1 MTRPERGH
9 GPLSGTTVLELHA
22 PGARCAAVL
31 EALGA
36 EVLTVQDAKPGV
48 RVAPAGSRSITMDLS
63 APEAVPVME
72 RLASRAQVVVAD
84 PGALAKLGLDD
95 FALRAVNPGI
105 VLCSQACADAAQ
117 AALAAAAVVAAL
129 REPGGG
135 EVIVPTL
142 GSASPAGVHSRELLV
157 ELGFDDA
164 DIANFVRSGVV
175 QVD

>member
-9 GPLSGTTVLELHA
+9 GPLSGTTVLELHG

-36 EVLTVQDAKPGV
+36 EVLTVQDAKPGA

-63 APEAVPVME
+63 VPDARAVVE
-72 RLASRAQVVVAD
+72 RLAGRAQVVLAD

-105 VLCSQACADAAQ
+105 VVCRQAGADPTQ

-129 REPGGG
+129 RQGGG
-135 EVIVPTL
+135 EVVVPEPF
-142 GSASPAGVHSRELLV
+142 GDAVARVHSRELLV

>member
-1 MTRPERGH
+1 MTRPEQGRA
-9 GPLSGTTVLELHA
+9 PLSGTTVLELHA
-22 PGARCAAVL
+22 TGARCAAVL

-63 APEAVPVME
+63 SADAWPVLE
-72 RLASRAQVVVAD
+72 RLAGRADVVLAD
-84 PGALAKLGLDD
+84 PALASRVGMD
-95 FALRAVNPGI
+95 LRRLRVVNPGI
-105 VLCSQACADAAQ
+105 VLCTLVDADDTQ
-117 AALAAAAVVAAL
+117 AARAAAAVVAAL
-129 REPGGG
+129 REAVGG
-135 EVIVPTL
+135 EVAVPVPT
-142 GSASPAGVHSRELLV
+142 GKASGVRSRELLV

>member
-1 MTRPERGH
+1 MTRPERGQ

-63 APEAVPVME
+63 VPDAVPVVE
-72 RLASRAQVVVAD
+72 RLASRAQVVLAD
-84 PGALAKLGLDD
+84 PELLAKLGLDY
-95 FALRAVNPGI
+95 FALCAINPAV
-105 VLCSQACADAAQ
+105 VLCAQAGADAAQ
-117 AALAAAAVVAAL
+117 AARAAAAVIAAQRQAGGSRVVVPARESDAVA
-129 REPGGG
+129 R
-135 EVIVPTL
+135 
-142 GSASPAGVHSRELLV
+142 VHSRELLV